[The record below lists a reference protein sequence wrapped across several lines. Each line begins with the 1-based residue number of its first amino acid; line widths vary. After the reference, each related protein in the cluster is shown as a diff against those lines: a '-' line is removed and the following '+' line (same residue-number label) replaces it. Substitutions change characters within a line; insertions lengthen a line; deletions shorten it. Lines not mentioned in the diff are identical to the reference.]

1 MKSLFHFKSNLLS
14 FFRFVCHQVVH
25 NGKQGVALVFDRR
38 HHSDMRKLYHKL
50 NQLLSTNKLLKVTD
64 CVQILNRARDEIL
77 RLEKLDEEFN
87 AQRKEL
93 TKRRNE
99 LFKNFSSKLKY
110 LPSSHHKKVAVTTLK
125 EGLKKKVVSW
135 FLSIFVKCH
144 FHLSIL
150 KKIAIQGL
158 EYRI

>member
-1 MKSLFHFKSNLLS
+1 
-14 FFRFVCHQVVH
+14 
-25 NGKQGVALVFDRR
+25 
-38 HHSDMRKLYHKL
+38 MRKLYHKL

-125 EGLKKKVVSW
+125 EGLKKKAVSW
-135 FLSIFVKCH
+135 FLSIFVKFH

-150 KKIAIQGL
+150 KKIGIGPFLQFFKKL
-158 EYRI
+158 FIVYE

>member
-1 MKSLFHFKSNLLS
+1 M
-14 FFRFVCHQVVH
+14 VH

-125 EGLKKKVVSW
+125 EGLKKKAVSW
-135 FLSIFVKCH
+135 FLSIFVKFH

-150 KKIAIQGL
+150 KKIGIGPFLQFL
-158 EYRI
+158 KKLFIVYE